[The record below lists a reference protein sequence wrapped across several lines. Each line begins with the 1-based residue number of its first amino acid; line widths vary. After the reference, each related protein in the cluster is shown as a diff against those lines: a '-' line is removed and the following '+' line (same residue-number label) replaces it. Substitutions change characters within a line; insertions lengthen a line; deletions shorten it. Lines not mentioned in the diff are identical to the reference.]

1 LRARRAA
8 VLFVFGGLAC
18 SAASSCSSESKLRK
32 DGVTPYVR
40 CLAGPEPDTRSDRI
54 GRLTL
59 KVDARVLTVAGP
71 TPLRLA
77 VFSASGLGQG
87 PTEAAL
93 GVLRSL
99 RPDLILMLGG
109 VGADD
114 PLVSA
119 TLGKLANLPV
129 PTLFVLGGRD
139 GWAVHEEALEAFED
153 KPGIIDATAL
163 RAIRI
168 GNNTLVPLAGA
179 DTGRYALDAASC
191 GFNSSDLDLVAQE
204 LGPLAADERRWLVSW
219 HAPAE
224 LPSGLIGDQPGASS
238 PGSAA
243 GSSGSTA
250 VARFAERIAARG
262 ILYAW
267 PAEPPQGAPL
277 PGAASHGP
285 IGVTAVPRL
294 FGPRQEAANMT
305 RGEHSVLLLEV
316 DRAGLRIA
324 P

>member
-1 LRARRAA
+1 M
-8 VLFVFGGLAC
+8 
-18 SAASSCSSESKLRK
+18 
-32 DGVTPYVR
+32 R
-40 CLAGPEPDTRSDRI
+40 CLAGPEPDARSERI
-54 GRLTL
+54 GGVTL
-59 KVDARVLTVAGP
+59 KLDARVLTVAGP

-77 VFSASGLGQG
+77 VFSASGLGKG
-87 PTEAAL
+87 PTEPAL

-109 VGADD
+109 VGAEGS
-114 PLVSA
+114 LASA
-119 TLGKLANLPV
+119 TLGKLASLPA
-129 PTLFVLGGRD
+129 PTLIVLGGRD
-139 GWAVHEEALEAFED
+139 GWAVHEKALEAFED
-153 KPGIIDATAL
+153 TPRIIDATTL

-191 GFNSSDLDLVAQE
+191 GFDSSDLDLAAQE
-204 LGPLAADERRWLVSW
+204 LGPPAANELRWLVSW

-224 LPSGLIGDQPGASS
+224 LPSGLLGAQPATSA

-262 ILYAW
+262 VLYAW
-267 PAEPPQGAPL
+267 PAEPPQGVSL
-277 PGAASHGP
+277 PGTASHGP
-285 IGVTAVPRL
+285 LGVTAVPRL
-294 FGPRQEAANMT
+294 FGPRQEGANMT

-316 DRAGLRIA
+316 DRAGVRIA